1 MEYLITTP
9 RLGLRRWQPKDLDPF
24 AEMNADPAV
33 REFFPNVMTREESA
47 ASMSRIENQFDKYGY
62 GWYAVDLLATGEF
75 IGFVGMSNPSG
86 WDAWFMPC
94 VEIGWRLTRKAWGHG
109 YATEAAKACLDYAWN
124 VLHLDKVYAYTAAL
138 NLRSQKV
145 MDKIGMKMAGK
156 FDHPKLE
163 AGHPLQPHVVYEIT
177 RPV

>member
-1 MEYLITTP
+1 
-9 RLGLRRWQPKDLDPF
+9 
-24 AEMNADPAV
+24 
-33 REFFPNVMTREESA
+33 
-47 ASMSRIENQFDKYGY
+47 
-62 GWYAVDLLATGEF
+62 
-75 IGFVGMSNPSG
+75 
-86 WDAWFMPC
+86 MPC